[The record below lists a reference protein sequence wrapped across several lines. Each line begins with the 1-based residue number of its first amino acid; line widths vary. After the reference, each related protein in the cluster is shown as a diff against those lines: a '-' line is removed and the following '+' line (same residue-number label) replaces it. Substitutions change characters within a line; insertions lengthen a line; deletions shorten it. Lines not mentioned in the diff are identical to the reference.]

1 MSENTGERI
10 ALVTGAAG
18 GIGGACV
25 HRFTEAGWRVFAL
38 DQHEPEA
45 KFAGPVT
52 FFVVDNSD
60 ASAID
65 TFCFSF
71 LRDFSAGLDTL
82 VNNAAVQI
90 TKPLTSTTL
99 EEWEEV
105 HAVNLRAPFLFTKY
119 LYPSLKR
126 VKGSVVNVS
135 SVHAFA
141 TSSNIG
147 AYASSKG
154 GLVALTRAMAN
165 EFSKDGIR
173 VNSILPGATDTQMLV
188 DGFARSGGKSFMN
201 KEILASKI
209 LLNRLAS
216 PDEIAR
222 AIYFLADDKQSS
234 YVTGQSLVVDG
245 GALAHL
251 STE

>member
-1 MSENTGERI
+1 MDEKNGRN
-10 ALVTGAAG
+10 ALITGAAG

-25 HRFTEAGWRVFAL
+25 RQFTESGWRVFAL
-38 DQHEPEA
+38 DQREPEV
-45 KFAGPVT
+45 KFADPVT
-52 FFVVDNSD
+52 FFKVDNSD
-60 ASAID
+60 ASDID

-71 LRDFSAGLDTL
+71 LRDFSSSLDAL
-82 VNNAAVQI
+82 VNNAAIQV

-99 EEWEEV
+99 EEWEKV

-119 LYPSLKR
+119 LYPSLKKA
-126 VKGSVVNVS
+126 KGSVVNVS

-154 GLVALTRAMAN
+154 GLLALTRAMAN
-165 EFSKDGIR
+165 EFSRDDIR
-173 VNSILPGATDTQMLV
+173 VNALLPGATDTQMLV
-188 DGFARSGGKSFMN
+188 DGLSRGGDKPLAN
-201 KEILASKI
+201 KESLASKI

-216 PDEIAR
+216 PEEIAR
-222 AIYFLADDKQSS
+222 AIYFLADSEQSS
-234 YVTGQSLVVDG
+234 YITGQSLVVDG